1 MIQMRAWVDVADNT
15 GAKVVMCIHVIGV
28 GNRRTAGIGDVIVA
42 SVKKSLPGGELKSG
56 DVVKGVVVRT
66 KQSLRREDG
75 SYVRFDHNAIVLIDA
90 DVRHVPVR
98 KAPRFAALRPY
109 HRESFAK
116 SSAFSRRY
124 MSA

>member
-90 DVRHVPVR
+90 DRN
-98 KAPRFAALRPY
+98 PRGTRVFGAVARELRERNFMKIISLAA
-109 HRESFAK
+109 EVV
-116 SSAFSRRY
+116 
-124 MSA
+124 